1 MTLNTHFTPQIQ
13 MDVRNPVW
21 LFVGLDFGDESAVP
35 SGAAD
40 GQADLFDER
49 MLETDE
55 PLRLLAV
62 GLATKDRPPF
72 AVENLQ
78 VKVGQGPQVPTV
90 GEEPD
95 FGDPEGLFRLDDED
109 FAVVSNLTSLS
120 ALQVIFNQI
129 SDLSPVASLTALE
142 SLEVRGNQISDLSP
156 LIGLTLLSHI
166 QIDINQISD
175 LLPLVDNS
183 GIGEGDTVL
192 LGQNPLS
199 ADAIS
204 TQIPALEARGVL
216 VSEDTR

>member
-1 MTLNTHFTPQIQ
+1 MFADASLEAAVREQIGKPEGDILPE
-13 MDVRNPVW
+13 DV
-21 LFVGLDFGDESAVP
+21 DELGV
-35 SGAAD
+35 
-40 GQADLFDER
+40 
-49 MLETDE
+49 
-55 PLRLLAV
+55 LRLEGLGIRSVQGIQHLAALQLTGLT
-62 GLATKDRPPF
+62 GLAMNNNQFDTISDLAELTSLEF
-72 AVENLQ
+72 LSLGGN
-78 VKVGQGPQVPTV
+78 G
-90 GEEPD
+90 
-95 FGDPEGLFRLDDED
+95 LDDED